1 MRNRKKGNGL
11 VVLILIGLLG
21 VAVVGGILLTQ
32 GGTGKAVGKPVKPT
46 IEGTR

>member
-21 VAVVGGILLTQ
+21 VAAIGAVVLTQ
-32 GGTGKAVGKPVKPT
+32 GGDKAAAKPVKPT
-46 IEGTR
+46 VDATR